1 MKSIRAKMTLVVVL
15 VVLVCSVLLSIIG
28 FKIAENSLMTQQEK
42 TYGMA
47 ADRYMQELNAWI
59 CTNAAIIDTMA
70 AEIGSG
76 RISERSTSAFHEY
89 LLKNYDLLNTEGYI
103 YDIYFTN
110 PSNIMVCASDYISDG
125 SVDYAHERE
134 WFLKAVATG
143 DLYYSA
149 PYMDADSGLP
159 VITISKAVYTDGK
172 LCGVLAADIFVDTL
186 VKIISEAEVSE
197 NSYAF
202 LVDQNLG
209 MVVHPNSEY
218 EFDDEPY
225 GILDV
230 QDAPYESVVETM
242 GSGSRDMVYLKD
254 YDGVRRGVVV
264 SQMPGTG
271 WYVGIATSE
280 AELHSAENDLIKGF
294 VIAALI
300 SIVISVTITVI
311 SANVLTRGI
320 LQLGKT
326 VEVGDISKDL
336 EVTSSDE
343 IGTLTSNFN
352 LMMRKLRDVVDSV
365 AQVSDGVNDT
375 SVQIGK
381 HLSAISKS
389 AEDTASVML
398 EVSGKMSEQI
408 DAVNEG
414 QNSLTDFIGKS
425 DDFGDRF
432 SALCR
437 EVGELERDIESNK
450 EAVERMKA
458 DTAYSNEKIGELGEM
473 IMSIH
478 ANSDRIMSIVNT
490 IRGISNQTNLL
501 ALNASIEAARAGV
514 AGKGFAVVA
523 DEIRILSEQT
533 ASSIGGITKIVEE
546 LYDGLQKIAD
556 MVENVSRFFTQNR
569 NGTAETEE
577 LFGRLSEGLE
587 KVFENVSSL
596 SEEFRSVMD
605 SEKAIKK
612 AFIRI
617 EDNASESNSLVQK
630 ANRVLDDQNGKIIDL
645 AGHTE
650 SLGIMAN
657 ELQRKAGNFKV

>member
-1 MKSIRAKMTLVVVL
+1 
-15 VVLVCSVLLSIIG
+15 
-28 FKIAENSLMTQQEK
+28 
-42 TYGMA
+42 
-47 ADRYMQELNAWI
+47 
-59 CTNAAIIDTMA
+59 
-70 AEIGSG
+70 
-76 RISERSTSAFHEY
+76 
-89 LLKNYDLLNTEGYI
+89 
-103 YDIYFTN
+103 
-110 PSNIMVCASDYISDG
+110 
-125 SVDYAHERE
+125 
-134 WFLKAVATG
+134 
-143 DLYYSA
+143 
-149 PYMDADSGLP
+149 
-159 VITISKAVYTDGK
+159 
-172 LCGVLAADIFVDTL
+172 
-186 VKIISEAEVSE
+186 
-197 NSYAF
+197 
-202 LVDQNLG
+202 
-209 MVVHPNSEY
+209 
-218 EFDDEPY
+218 
-225 GILDV
+225 
-230 QDAPYESVVETM
+230 
-242 GSGSRDMVYLKD
+242 
-254 YDGVRRGVVV
+254 
-264 SQMPGTG
+264 
-271 WYVGIATSE
+271 
-280 AELHSAENDLIKGF
+280 
-294 VIAALI
+294 
-300 SIVISVTITVI
+300 
-311 SANVLTRGI
+311 
-320 LQLGKT
+320 
-326 VEVGDISKDL
+326 
-336 EVTSSDE
+336 
-343 IGTLTSNFN
+343 
-352 LMMRKLRDVVDSV
+352 
-365 AQVSDGVNDT
+365 
-375 SVQIGK
+375 
-381 HLSAISKS
+381 
-389 AEDTASVML
+389 ML